1 MSRIHAALGLALVA
15 TLVAP
20 PLAPRALRAQQT
32 QDDDRT
38 NPFGENSRIG
48 ISLGALYAAPRDEF
62 KVFVDDGWGLGGG
75 LLVKLDPVG
84 VLALRVDANF
94 INYGNTRTRVP
105 LSTTTGGLILV
116 DLNTTHN
123 IFMGGVG
130 LQLQAPAGPLR
141 PYVGGTAGVGTFWTQ
156 TTVEGT
162 DNDQQPFAQT
172 TNQRDNTFAW
182 SGVGG
187 VTVPLNRGG
196 TVLADLGVT
205 YQANGEATY
214 LPPGVV
220 RDGNG
225 DPVTREPVRSKT
237 DMLLYRVGVRIGF

>member
-1 MSRIHAALGLALVA
+1 MSRIHSVLGLALVA

-20 PLAPRALRAQQT
+20 GALRAQQT
-32 QDDDRT
+32 QNDART
-38 NPFGENSRIG
+38 NPLAAGSRIG
-48 ISLGALYAAPRDEF
+48 VSFGGLYAAPRDEF
-62 KVFVDDGWGLGGG
+62 RTFVDDGWGLGGG
-75 LLVKLDPVG
+75 LLVKLDPAG
-84 VLALRVDANF
+84 VLALRVDANW
-94 INYGNTRTRVP
+94 ISYGNTRTRVP
-105 LSTTTGGLILV
+105 LSETTGGLIDV

-123 IFMGGVG
+123 IFMAGVG
-130 LQLQAPAGPLR
+130 LQLQAPVGPLR
-141 PYVGGTAGVGTFWTQ
+141 PYVGGTAGIGTFWTQ

-187 VTVPLNRGG
+187 LTVPLNREG
-196 TVLADLGVT
+196 TVLADVGVT

-220 RDGNG
+220 RDSNN
-225 DPVTREPVRSKT
+225 DPVTREPVRSRT

>member
-1 MSRIHAALGLALVA
+1 MSRLPTTLRVALVA
-15 TLVAP
+15 TLALP
-20 PLAPRALRAQQT
+20 AALRAQQP
-32 QDDDRT
+32 QNDSRT
-38 NPFGENSRIG
+38 NPLGANSRIG
-48 ISLGALYAAPRDEF
+48 VSLNALYAAPQDEF
-62 KVFVDDGWGLGGG
+62 RTFVDDGWGLGGG
-75 LLVKLDPVG
+75 MLVKLDPAG
-84 VLALRVDANF
+84 VLALRVDANW
-94 INYGNTRTRVP
+94 ISYGNTRTRVP
-105 LSTTTGGLILV
+105 LSETTGGLIMV

-130 LQLQAPAGPLR
+130 LQLQSPVGPLR
-141 PYVGGTAGVGTFWTQ
+141 PYVGGTAGIGTFWTQ

-187 VTVPLNRGG
+187 VTIPLNRGG

-220 RDGNG
+220 RDSNG
-225 DPVTREPVRSKT
+225 DPVTREPVRSNT
-237 DMLLYRVGVRIGF
+237 DMLIYRVGVRIGF